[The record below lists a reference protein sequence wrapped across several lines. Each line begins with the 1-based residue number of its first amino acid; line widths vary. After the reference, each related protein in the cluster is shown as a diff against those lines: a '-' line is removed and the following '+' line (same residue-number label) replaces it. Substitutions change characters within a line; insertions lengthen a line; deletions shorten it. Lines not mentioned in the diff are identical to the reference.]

1 MTNALHP
8 YLDHDGPIPFA
19 HRGFSADYPEN
30 TMAAYEAAIRLG
42 YRYLETD
49 VHATRDGVLIA
60 FHDDRLERVTDR
72 AGAVAELTW
81 DEVKRARVAGRE
93 PIPLLEDLLAAWPDA
108 RLNIDPKDESAV
120 ALLVAVLQRTRA
132 LARVCVGS
140 FSGARL
146 TRLRRALGPELC
158 TSMGPLDVV
167 RLRLASIGAPV
178 GRFAANCVQVPPTRA
193 ALPIVDKAF
202 LAAAH
207 KRGLKVY
214 VWTINEKAEMAR
226 LLDLGV
232 DGIMSDKADVLKG
245 VMQARGL
252 WPG

>member
-19 HRGFSADYPEN
+19 HRGFSADFPEN

-49 VHATRDGVLIA
+49 VHATRDAVLIA

-72 AGAVAELTW
+72 AGGIAHLTW

-93 PIPLLEDLLAAWPDA
+93 PILLLEDLLAAWPEA
-108 RLNIDPKDESAV
+108 RINIDPKTESAV
-120 ALLVAVLQRTRA
+120 APLVAVLQRTQA
-132 LARVCVGS
+132 LNRVCVGS
-140 FSGARL
+140 FSSARL

-167 RLRLASIGAPV
+167 RLRLAGYGAPV
-178 GRFAANCVQVPPTRA
+178 GRFAANCVQVPPTRGP
-193 ALPIVDKAF
+193 LPIVDKAF

-207 KRGLKVY
+207 KRGLKVH
-214 VWTINEKAEMAR
+214 VWTVNEEAEMAR

-232 DGIMSDKADVLKG
+232 DGLMSDKADVLKR